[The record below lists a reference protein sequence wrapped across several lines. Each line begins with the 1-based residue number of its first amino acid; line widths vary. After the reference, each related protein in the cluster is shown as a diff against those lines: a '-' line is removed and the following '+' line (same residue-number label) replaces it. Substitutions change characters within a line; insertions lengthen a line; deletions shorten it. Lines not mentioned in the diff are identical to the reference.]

1 MVTPPPSGQPA
12 DRALSAPVRA
22 NIEKWFSRRGVPQLI
37 DEYATERQMDV
48 RARPYVGAWLVG
60 GSILWWGTRPDRS
73 LTLNVA
79 SAIATLL
86 TMALGVAAMRRV
98 RGRVMWWVDRRLDA
112 VDTFGLGP
120 LIAVPSGLIE
130 GSWLI
135 GIMDGRNAL
144 LGMGAIY
151 AIIGLGLASI
161 AWWGIR
167 RLREELAR
175 IAGLLGRTLPTL
187 LILVLFLL
195 FAAELW
201 EAAHL
206 LSTIELMATVFLLLA
221 VAGLLVVNAFRSE
234 LPAME
239 NADWAEMRL
248 LAAETPAL
256 ILLGAVPPG
265 VPPPLGFLQRLNLG
279 ILVLFGQLIQSV
291 FVALIVTG
299 FLVLFGSLAIPATLQ
314 GLWIGATVTSLVH
327 FELLGE
333 SRILSKELV
342 TVATLLGS
350 VVGLYFTG
358 LAITDSAYRTA
369 HFERMLSEVRQ
380 LIAARAYYA
389 AAAHAD
395 PPDA

>member
-1 MVTPPPSGQPA
+1 
-12 DRALSAPVRA
+12 
-22 NIEKWFSRRGVPQLI
+22 
-37 DEYATERQMDV
+37 MDV

-73 LTLNVA
+73 LTMNVA
-79 SAIATLL
+79 GAIATLL

-120 LIAVPSGLIE
+120 LIAVPSGLVE

-299 FLVLFGSLAIPATLQ
+299 FLVLFGFLAIPATLQ
-314 GLWIGATVTSLVH
+314 GLWIGATVTSLFH

-342 TVATLLGS
+342 T
-350 VVGLYFTG
+350 
-358 LAITDSAYRTA
+358 
-369 HFERMLSEVRQ
+369 Q
-380 LIAARAYYA
+380 L
-389 AAAHAD
+389 
-395 PPDA
+395 

>member
-1 MVTPPPSGQPA
+1 
-12 DRALSAPVRA
+12 
-22 NIEKWFSRRGVPQLI
+22 
-37 DEYATERQMDV
+37 MDV
-48 RARPYVGAWLVG
+48 RARPYVVAWLVG

-73 LTLNVA
+73 ATLNVVGA
-79 SAIATLL
+79 LATIL
-86 TMALGVAAMRRV
+86 TMALGVAALRRL

-112 VDTFGLGP
+112 IDTFGLGP
-120 LIAVPSGLIE
+120 LIALPSGLIE
-130 GSWLI
+130 RSWLI

-151 AIIGLGLASI
+151 AIIGLGLGSI

-206 LSTIELMATVFLLLA
+206 LSTTELTATVFLLLA

-234 LPAME
+234 ISAIQI
-239 NADWAEMRL
+239 ADWAEMEL
-248 LAAETPAL
+248 LAAETPAVV
-256 ILLGAVPPG
+256 LLRTVPNGA
-265 VPPPLGFLQRLNLG
+265 PPPLSFLQRLNLG
-279 ILVLFGQLIQSV
+279 ILVLFGQLIQSI

-314 GLWIGATVTSLVH
+314 GLWIGANVTSL
-327 FELLGE
+327 FQFQFLGE
-333 SRILSKELV
+333 VRILSKELV

-369 HFERMLSEVRQ
+369 HFERMLHEVRQ

-389 AAAHAD
+389 AAARAAPTD
-395 PPDA
+395 V